1 MAPTRSKK
9 PKSTESTSSV
19 EVQNFPA
26 PPQMIPTKTC
36 SPTHTPT
43 HKSPIKKQKMGITL
57 AQKQALIDNLQLEIT
72 ERARKL
78 RAQYNLQ
85 AQGLRT
91 RIEIRVNR
99 IPMALRRAKMGDLH
113 MKYSEGSKSTTST
126 AISRAERLN
135 SPHKN
140 LLQTSQSNSRGS
152 PSPQRAPK
160 RLSDE
165 ASLDKENADIENPK
179 KRIRATQQPPIP
191 PARTT
196 SRAPLN
202 VQPSTVLSP
211 RSANSRTL
219 PRSPIRD
226 RQNSPT
232 KSYLAR
238 PISPMKPVAPTP
250 SGGAAGI
257 LTNMVEKAKS
267 TRAGGAVRKVT
278 GPTSQDR
285 PAVGAGRGKR
295 MAPPP
300 PPAPRV
306 GRGRAST
313 ISASSESSNTTTI
326 VRKPVPAPA
335 PAAKRAPVTKKTV
348 MSTLKGM
355 GSQKRM
361 AAASKPSAVP
371 TTAAAGRVL
380 RKRN

>member
-9 PKSTESTSSV
+9 RKSTESTSSV
-19 EVQNFPA
+19 DVQNFPA
-26 PPQMIPTKTC
+26 PPQMIPTKTR
-36 SPTHTPT
+36 SPNRTPT
-43 HKSPIKKQKMGITL
+43 NKSPIKKQKMGITM

-113 MKYSEGSKSTTST
+113 MKYSETTKT
-126 AISRAERLN
+126 AAIHRAEKLN

-140 LLQTSQSNSRGS
+140 LLQAEQSNSRGS

-160 RLSDE
+160 RMSDDI
-165 ASLDKENADIENPK
+165 SIDKENEDIENPK
-179 KRIRATQQPPIP
+179 KRVRGPPIP

-196 SRAPLN
+196 SRAKL
-202 VQPSTVLSP
+202 QTSQVLSP

-219 PRSPIRD
+219 PRSPIRPA
-226 RQNSPT
+226 SPT

-238 PISPMKPVAPTP
+238 PVSPLKPSAPVP

-267 TRAGGAVRKVT
+267 TRAGGAARKVT
-278 GPTSQDR
+278 AEKER
-285 PAVGAGRGKR
+285 PGTALGAGRGRR

-300 PPAPRV
+300 PAPTV
-306 GRGRAST
+306 GRGRASG
-313 ISASSESSNTTTI
+313 ISESSEASNATI
-326 VRKPVPAPA
+326 VRKPVPAP
-335 PAAKRAPVTKKTV
+335 KKAPVKKTV

-355 GSQKRM
+355 GHKKMPVAGKVSAAP
-361 AAASKPSAVP
+361 AAAVG
-371 TTAAAGRVL
+371 GRVL

>member
-9 PKSTESTSSV
+9 RKSTESTTSID
-19 EVQNFPA
+19 VQNFPA
-26 PPQMIPTKTC
+26 PPQMVPTKTR
-36 SPTHTPT
+36 SPARTPT
-43 HKSPIKKQKMGITL
+43 NRSPIKKQKMGITL

-113 MKYSEGSKSTTST
+113 AKYSNTSRPATT
-126 AISRAERLN
+126 ASRAEKIN
-135 SPHKN
+135 SPRKN
-140 LLQTSQSNSRGS
+140 LIQAEQSHSRAS

-160 RLSDE
+160 RMSDDI
-165 ASLDKENADIENPK
+165 SVDKENEDIENPK
-179 KRIRATQQPPIP
+179 KRVRGPPIP

-196 SRAPLN
+196 SRAKI
-202 VQPSTVLSP
+202 QPSQVLSP

-219 PRSPIRD
+219 PRSPIRPA
-226 RQNSPT
+226 SPA
-232 KSYLAR
+232 KSFLAR
-238 PISPMKPVAPTP
+238 PVSPLKPSAPVP

-267 TRAGGAVRKVT
+267 TRAGAARKVT
-278 GPTSQDR
+278 AEK
-285 PAVGAGRGKR
+285 PATIGAGRGKR
-295 MAPPP
+295 TAPAAS
-300 PPAPRV
+300 APTV

-313 ISASSESSNTTTI
+313 ISESSESSNATI
-326 VRKPVPAPA
+326 VRKPVPAP
-335 PAAKRAPVTKKTV
+335 KKAPVKKSV
-348 MSTLKGM
+348 MSTIKGM
-355 GSQKRM
+355 GSQKKM
-361 AAASKPSAVP
+361 PAASKASAAP
-371 TTAAAGRVL
+371 TAAGGRVL

>member
-9 PKSTESTSSV
+9 RKSTESTSSV
-19 EVQNFPA
+19 DIQNFPA
-26 PPQMIPTKTC
+26 PPQMIPTKTR
-36 SPTHTPT
+36 SPARTPT
-43 HKSPIKKQKMGITL
+43 NRSPIKKQKMGITL

-99 IPMALRRAKMGDLH
+99 IPMALRRAKMGDLS
-113 MKYSEGSKSTTST
+113 MKYSETSRPAAT
-126 AISRAERLN
+126 ASRTEKIN

-140 LLQTSQSNSRGS
+140 LLQAEQSNSRAS

-160 RLSDE
+160 RMSDDI
-165 ASLDKENADIENPK
+165 SVDKENEDIENPK
-179 KRIRATQQPPIP
+179 KRVRGPPIP

-196 SRAPLN
+196 SRAKM
-202 VQPSTVLSP
+202 QASQVLSP

-219 PRSPIRD
+219 PRSPIRPA
-226 RQNSPT
+226 SPT
-232 KSYLAR
+232 KSLLAR
-238 PISPMKPVAPTP
+238 PISPLKPTAPVP

-267 TRAGGAVRKVT
+267 TRAGAARKVT
-278 GPTSQDR
+278 AEKAA
-285 PAVGAGRGKR
+285 PAAGRGR
-295 MAPPP
+295 RAAPPAS
-300 PPAPRV
+300 APTV

-313 ISASSESSNTTTI
+313 ISESSESSNATI
-326 VRKPVPAPA
+326 VRKPVPAPT
-335 PAAKRAPVTKKTV
+335 KKAPVKKTV
-348 MSTLKGM
+348 MSTIKGM
-355 GSQKRM
+355 GSQKKM
-361 AAASKPSAVP
+361 PAASKASAAP
-371 TTAAAGRVL
+371 TTAAGGRVL

>member
-9 PKSTESTSSV
+9 RKSTESTSSV
-19 EVQNFPA
+19 DVQSFPA
-26 PPQMIPTKTC
+26 PPQMIPTKTH
-36 SPTHTPT
+36 SPTRTPT
-43 HKSPIKKQKMGITL
+43 NRSPIKKQKMGITL

-113 MKYSEGSKSTTST
+113 AKYSEPSRPAAT
-126 AISRAERLN
+126 ASRTEMIN
-135 SPHKN
+135 SPRKN
-140 LLQTSQSNSRGS
+140 LLQAEQSNSRGS

-160 RLSDE
+160 RMSDDI
-165 ASLDKENADIENPK
+165 SVDKENEDIENPK
-179 KRIRATQQPPIP
+179 KRIRGAPIP

-196 SRAPLN
+196 SRPGARI
-202 VQPSTVLSP
+202 QPSQVLSP

-219 PRSPIRD
+219 PRSPIRPA
-226 RQNSPT
+226 SPT
-232 KSYLAR
+232 KFLLAR
-238 PISPMKPVAPTP
+238 PISPLKPTAPVP

-267 TRAGGAVRKVT
+267 SRAAAGAARKVT
-278 GPTSQDR
+278 AEKAA
-285 PAVGAGRGKR
+285 PATVGAGRGR
-295 MAPPP
+295 RAAPSAA
-300 PPAPRV
+300 APTT

-313 ISASSESSNTTTI
+313 ISESSESSSATTI
-326 VRKPVPAPA
+326 VRKPVA
-335 PAAKRAPVTKKTV
+335 AAKKVPVKKTV
-348 MSTLKGM
+348 MSTIKGM
-355 GSQKRM
+355 GSQKKM
-361 AAASKPSAVP
+361 PAASKASAAP
-371 TTAAAGRVL
+371 TTAGGRVL